1 MDLGIPSA
9 GRKEKAMKILFAG
22 DEHPYS
28 AYALDEVV
36 RLALNTW
43 ADVTLLAASPALA
56 ANGSEWAPALPL
68 THPLIQALKRYREIF
83 LRGAGEDDSPYARRN
98 WQHEWVPLKS
108 GRWEELLVC
117 RGVKKDVRICI
128 RSGDAAQ
135 ETVAEARE
143 EESDLIVLGCQKG
156 DTCSWESGPQ
166 VPQKVVNDAACSV
179 LLVKEQQPINR
190 ILACL
195 DQSYI
200 SQDSLEMINQMATI
214 HKAQVELIGLSQTGD
229 MKKDVY
235 RRLIEIGDY
244 YEERQIKIVTRL
256 TEVADFEGLLAT
268 EVKHDLLA
276 LWLGKKSLLDRF
288 FPRDWIGRFVGK
300 CQSSVLVMR

>member
-1 MDLGIPSA
+1 
-9 GRKEKAMKILFAG
+9 MKILFVG

-28 AYALDEVV
+28 AYALEEMV

-43 ADVTLLAASPALA
+43 ADVTLLAASPALTA
-56 ANGSEWAPALPL
+56 KGSEGAPAPPL
-68 THPLIQALKRYREIF
+68 NHPLIQALGRYREIF
-83 LRGAGEDDSPYARRN
+83 LQGAGGDDSPYARGK
-98 WQHEWVPLKS
+98 WQHEWVPLKDS
-108 GRWEELLVC
+108 RWEELLVC
-117 RGVKKDVRICI
+117 RGVKKDLRVCI
-128 RSGDAAQ
+128 RGGDAAH
-135 ETVAEARE
+135 ETVAEAKE
-143 EESDLIVLGCQKG
+143 AESDLIVLGCQKG
-156 DTCSWESGPQ
+156 DSCSWTSGPE

-179 LLVKEQQPINR
+179 LLVKEQQPVNR

-244 YEERQIKIVTRL
+244 YEERQIKIATRL
-256 TEVADFEGLLAT
+256 TEVADFEGLLAA
-268 EVKHDLLA
+268 EVKQDLLA
-276 LWLGKKSLLDRF
+276 LWLGRKSLLDRF